1 MTETAE
7 RTSVKIYRNKQGS
20 GGIEAKGREAEGEAR
35 EARGGEQVRVQAHE
49 VRPTRR
55 RVARKSHEMAPRNGA
70 RRPHFT
76 EEWNCENNTGEDFM
90 EEWNC

>member
-35 EARGGEQVRVQAHE
+35 EAGGGEQVRVQAHE
-49 VRPTRR
+49 ARPTSRL
-55 RVARKSHEMAPRNGA
+55 VN
-70 RRPHFT
+70 F
-76 EEWNCENNTGEDFM
+76 WFLLY
-90 EEWNC
+90 